1 MRASEH
7 LKKYV
12 KKFKKMLDKWKEW
25 KKDTNPTHAHI
36 WEPIFGKH
44 HESMVRSGSY
54 RSSIG
59 EDIFDNEY
67 EWEGL
72 SGESEE
78 CRNCLLYTSDAAD
91 D

>member
-1 MRASEH
+1 M
-7 LKKYV
+7 
-12 KKFKKMLDKWKEW
+12 KFKYEYTADEFYKMLDKWKEW
-25 KKDTNPTHAHI
+25 KKDTNPTHAHM

-72 SGESEE
+72 CGES
-78 CRNCLLYTSDAAD
+78 
-91 D
+91 